1 MIRNFTPR
9 QYQESI
15 VASVAKYNTLVVLP
29 TGLGKTNIFL
39 MAAAHRLRQ
48 HPESKVLLIG
58 PTKPLIDQYFE
69 VFRQHFE
76 IDPNLMAILTGSV
89 KPENRVKLWKQARIV
104 FSTPQGME
112 NDVLTGKI
120 SLEDVSLV
128 GFDEAH
134 RAVGNYS
141 YVWLAGKYED
151 LARYP
156 RIIGLTASPGSDL
169 ETITEVCNNL
179 RIEEIEART
188 ESDSDV
194 KPYIQQVAV
203 EYVKVSLPDSFL
215 DIGKDLQLCV
225 NSTLQAMKHYGH
237 LNSSVGTTK
246 GELLKLQAL
255 LHARLKGSYR
265 DFTVMK
271 SVSLLAEVMKAGHA
285 LELLETQG
293 IAPLHS
299 YFTRLVEEGRTTTV
313 KALKNL
319 LVDRNF
325 TLAMG
330 KTRKLYDAKI
340 DHPKLEELKKLISGE
355 LAKGVEKVI
364 VFNQYRDSALK
375 IKEELDTLPEIKSE
389 MFVGQAKK
397 ANTGLSQKDQ
407 KKMLD
412 GFRAGEFN
420 VLVATSIGE
429 EGLDIVKVDLVVFY
443 EPVPSAIRSIQRRG
457 RTGRGESGRVVI
469 LLAVN
474 TRDEAFRWVAHRKE
488 KKMYDVLRTLKTKIK
503 LTSGKSGSSGSH
515 TPKEER
521 VKIIVDH
528 REKGSIARELSD
540 RGAEIELRPLS
551 SGDYLCSSRT
561 AVEVK
566 SVGDFVSSIVD
577 GRMLRQASRLKTNYE
592 RPVIL
597 IEGEEDIY
605 SVRGVH
611 PNAIQGMLAAL
622 AVDIGIPV
630 IKTRDSTETAGLLL
644 AIARREQRKE
654 SGEIQLHNQKPA
666 TLKEQQEYLVS
677 AFPGIESVT
686 ARSLLRNFGT
696 VTGIVNADEDALRK
710 VALIGPKKAVE
721 IKKVVDS
728 EYNADGP
735 AQA

>member
-1 MIRNFTPR
+1 MIKDFTPR
-9 QYQESI
+9 RYQEAI
-15 VASVAKYNTLVVLP
+15 AGSVAKRNTLVVLP

-39 MAAAHRLRQ
+39 MAAANRLKQ
-48 HPESKVLLIG
+48 HPESKILLIG
-58 PTKPLIDQYFE
+58 PTRPLIDQYFE
-69 VFRQHFE
+69 VFRRHFDVDE
-76 IDPNLMAILTGSV
+76 ALMVILTGSV
-89 KPENRVKLWKQARIV
+89 RPENRVKLWQQARII
-104 FSTPQGME
+104 FSTPQGLE

-120 SLEDVSLV
+120 SLREVSLV

-141 YVWLAGKYED
+141 YVWLAGKYEAE
-151 LARYP
+151 ARYP

-169 ETITEVCNNL
+169 EKITEVCNSL
-179 RIEEIEART
+179 KIEEIEART

-194 KPYIQQVAV
+194 RPYVQQVEV
-203 EYVKVSLPDSFL
+203 EHVKVSLPDSFMDVSR
-215 DIGKDLQLCV
+215 DIQLCI
-225 NSTLQAMKHYGH
+225 NSKLQAIKHYGH
-237 LNSSVGTTK
+237 LSSSVGTTK
-246 GELLKLQAL
+246 GELLKLQAS
-255 LHARLKGSYR
+255 LHARMKGSYR

-293 IAPLHS
+293 IAPLQS
-299 YFTRLVEEGRTTTV
+299 YFSRLVEEGRTTKV
-313 KALKNL
+313 RALKNL
-319 LVDRNF
+319 LADRNF
-325 TLAMG
+325 RAAMV
-330 KTRKLYDAKI
+330 KVQRLYNEKI

-355 LAKGVEKVI
+355 VGNGVEKVI

-375 IKEELDTLPEIKSE
+375 IKEELDGLPGIKSE
-389 MFVGQAKK
+389 IFVGQAKK

-412 GFRAGEFN
+412 RFRAGEFN

-474 TRDEAFRWVAHRKE
+474 TRDEAFRWIAHRKE
-488 KKMYDVLRTLKTKIK
+488 KKMHDVLKTLKSRIK
-503 LTSGKSGSSGSH
+503 LGSGKKASTGGHVS
-515 TPKEER
+515 EESR
-521 VKIIVDH
+521 VKIVVDH
-528 REKGSIARELSD
+528 REKGPIARELSS
-540 RGAEIELRPLS
+540 RGADVELRPLS
-551 SGDYLCSSRT
+551 AGDYLCSSRV

-566 SVGDFVSSIVD
+566 SVGDFVDSIVD
-577 GRMLRQASRLKTNYE
+577 RRLLQQANRLKAYYE

-597 IEGEEDIY
+597 IEGEEDVY

-611 PNAIQGMLAAL
+611 PNAIQGMLASI
-622 AVDIGIPV
+622 AVDLGIPV
-630 IKTRDSTETAGLLL
+630 LKTRDFRETAGLLL
-644 AIARREQRKE
+644 AMSRREQGRKN
-654 SGEIQLHNQKPA
+654 GEIQLHAQKPA

-686 ARSLLRNFGT
+686 AKSLLRNFGT
-696 VTGIVNADEDALRK
+696 VSGIVNADEDALRK
-710 VALIGPKKAVE
+710 ASLIGPKKAAE

-728 EYNADGP
+728 EYNAEGP
-735 AQA
+735 A